1 MTKKMKMMKM
11 KDLMILYYTD
21 HSFCGVRKEFNAER
35 KYCELIQFHYHFSQ
49 WNMHSIL
56 WAGVIIVRYT

>member
-1 MTKKMKMMKM
+1 MRLMTKKMKMMKM

-21 HSFCGVRKEFNAER
+21 HSFCDVRKEFKAER

-49 WNMHSIL
+49 
-56 WAGVIIVRYT
+56 